1 MVAPI
6 DAKVTFEAEGEPF
19 TLRLNFRAL
28 ALCEARGVDMFSP
41 DGVQMTLTRAATLL
55 RSLAVTDHP
64 EMSEDEAL
72 AVVVRYGMGELG
84 ARIGELLTAFGGG
97 TEGNVKETAKKA
109 A

>member
-6 DAKVTFEAEGEPF
+6 DAKVTFEVEGETI

-28 ALCEARGVDMFSP
+28 AMCEQRGVDMFS
-41 DGVQMTLTRAATLL
+41 GTGISMTLTNGAQLL

-64 EMSEDEAL
+64 DMDEDEAL
-72 AVVVRYGMGELG
+72 AIVVKYGMADFG
-84 ARIGELLTAFGGG
+84 ARIGELIVAFGGED
-97 TEGNVKETAKKA
+97 EGNVKAGKKA